1 VEQRLLWSQRGWVGA
16 QVGRGWARRPHD
28 TEELRRLVNPAGLTL
43 GWERRTLSVGV
54 PEAYHYQSSLNDPGW
69 GPVQWRAWRFADP
82 AIRSDNRRVRLP
94 HWLLALICG
103 ALPFTFLTLSTCRA
117 VRRRA
122 AAGECPK
129 CGYDLRATPERCP
142 ECGDVAGR
150 IAGCICHDTPRPSG
164 FQ

>member
-1 VEQRLLWSQRGWVGA
+1 
-16 QVGRGWARRPHD
+16 
-28 TEELRRLVNPAGLTL
+28 LVNPAGLTL